1 MSGLGRKEWSPGDTL
16 TAADVNGYLMDQ
28 SVMVFAGTAER
39 GSAIPTPS
47 AGMVSYS
54 TATGLEVYNGSS
66 FTPVTKILQVAS
78 VTKTDTFTTGS
89 ATYTDLTG
97 LTLTITPS
105 STTSKI
111 LVTYS
116 VQASGQTGTNMGG
129 IQILRG
135 ATAIGNAD
143 AASNRSVANT
153 VIPELGAAVFGQV
166 TNTFL
171 DSPAT
176 TSATTY
182 KLQIRTFGAGGT
194 SIFVNRTAT
203 DTDLAAF
210 GRGTSTLTVMEISA

>member
-1 MSGLGRKEWSPGDTL
+1 MATPTTLPATFVAGNVL
-16 TAADVNGYLMDQ
+16 TAAQMNSL
-28 SVMVFAGTAER
+28 R
-39 GSAIPTPS
+39 GA
-47 AGMVSYS
+47 
-54 TATGLEVYNGSS
+54 
-66 FTPVTKILQVAS
+66 FRILQVAS

-89 ATYTDLTG
+89 TSYVDLTG
-97 LTLTITPS
+97 LTLTMTPS
-105 STTSKI
+105 STSSQI

-116 VQASGQTGTNMGG
+116 VQASGISGTNMGG

-135 ATAIGNAD
+135 ATAIGNA
-143 AASNRSVANT
+143 AAAGSRSVANT

-194 SIFVNRTAT
+194 LIYVNRTQT
-203 DTDLAAF
+203 DTDAAAW

>member
-1 MSGLGRKEWSPGDTL
+1 MATPTTLPATFVAGNVL
-16 TAADVNGYLMDQ
+16 TAAQMNSL
-28 SVMVFAGTAER
+28 R
-39 GSAIPTPS
+39 GAFR
-47 AGMVSYS
+47 V
-54 TATGLEVYNGSS
+54 
-66 FTPVTKILQVAS
+66 LQIAS

-89 ATYTDLTG
+89 STYTDLTG

-105 STTSKI
+105 STSSQI
-111 LVTYS
+111 LVAYS
-116 VQASGQTGTNMGG
+116 VQASGQAGTNMGG
-129 IQILRG
+129 IQIVRG
-135 ATAIGNAD
+135 ATAIGNAA

>member
-1 MSGLGRKEWSPGDTL
+1 MATPTTLPATFVAGNIL
-16 TAADVNGYLMDQ
+16 TAAQMNSL
-28 SVMVFAGTAER
+28 R
-39 GSAIPTPS
+39 GAFR
-47 AGMVSYS
+47 V
-54 TATGLEVYNGSS
+54 
-66 FTPVTKILQVAS
+66 LQIAS

-105 STTSKI
+105 STTSQI
-111 LVTYS
+111 LVAYS
-116 VQASGQTGTNMGG
+116 VQASGNAGTNMGG
-129 IQILRG
+129 IQIVRG
-135 ATAIGNAD
+135 ATAIGNAA
-143 AASNRSVANT
+143 AASNRSVGNT
-153 VIPELGAAVFGQV
+153 VIPELGAAVMGQV

-194 SIFVNRTAT
+194 IIYVNRTQT